1 MYYKKCYKCQ
11 IGKGGRTN
19 KLMQTGD
26 GKFGNWL
33 KNIGKKVFGSFS
45 RVSKNLAPS
54 LANIA
59 GNTALQYASKKGVS
73 DDLVNLGSMINQGM
87 TREVAR
93 RTKTDTPLNSAEKVT
108 SNLIQKRLA
117 NLMSGQGVRGFGVR
131 TLGCG
136 VRGMGVRGMGIEDI
150 DA

>member
-1 MYYKKCYKCQ
+1 MHYKKCYKCQ
-11 IGKGGRTN
+11 IGKGGRKY

-33 KNIGKKVFGSFS
+33 KNIGKKVFGSAK
-45 RVSKNLAPS
+45 RVGKTLAPS
-54 LANIA
+54 LANMA
-59 GNTALQYASKKGVS
+59 GNAALQYASKKGVS

-93 RTKTDTPLNSAEKVT
+93 RTKTDKPLNVAEKVT
-108 SNLIQKRLA
+108 SNLIQKRLG
-117 NLMSGQGVRGFGVR
+117 NLMAGQGVRGFGVR
-131 TLGCG
+131 TLGSG